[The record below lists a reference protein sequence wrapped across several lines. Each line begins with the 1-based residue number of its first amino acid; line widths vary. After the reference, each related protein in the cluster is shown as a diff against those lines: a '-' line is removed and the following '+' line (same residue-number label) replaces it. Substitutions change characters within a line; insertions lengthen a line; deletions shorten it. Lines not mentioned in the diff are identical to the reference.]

1 MGDDVL
7 GCHWGR
13 PPAMPIGGIPPG
25 PRLLFG
31 GGPRI
36 PGPYVPAPMGPMPG
50 PRGGFILGFIGPI
63 PGGPCHATKSPASP
77 CRVGSILFG
86 IIGCPGG
93 PLKSFPIPCGIRT
106 PGRGPVGYR
115 GPPMNGWPLIIC
127 PCEFGGCGCGDCPL
141 LGCEGCDGL
150 IEEFGK
156 KPAGA
161 IGPPGMPS
169 FGGNCPSGLG
179 AGPALCA
186 IPFTP

>member
-13 PPAMPIGGIPPG
+13 PPAIPIGGIPPG

-36 PGPYVPAPMGPMPG
+36 PGPYVPAPMGPIPG

-86 IIGCPGG
+86 IMGCPGG

-106 PGRGPVGYR
+106 PGRGPGGYR
-115 GPPMNGWPLIIC
+115 GPPMNG
-127 PCEFGGCGCGDCPL
+127 
-141 LGCEGCDGL
+141 
-150 IEEFGK
+150 GK